1 MQAYSENT
9 KHISEQNRI
18 TLSEEMYQALSNNN
32 SKANKDKSILTK
44 ADDDAQEM
52 PNTDDNE
59 DDVTEEPQNSEQSI
73 VKAEKGDPTSMD
85 TAVEAN

>member
-32 SKANKDKSILTK
+32 SKANKAKNIVTK

-59 DDVTEEPQNSEQSI
+59 DVTEEPQNSEQSNA
-73 VKAEKGDPTSMD
+73 KAEKGDPTSMD

>member
-32 SKANKDKSILTK
+32 SKANKAKSIVTK

-59 DDVTEEPQNSEQSI
+59 DVTEEPQNSEQSI
-73 VKAEKGDPTSMD
+73 AKAEKGDPTSMD

>member
-32 SKANKDKSILTK
+32 SKANKAKSIVTK

-59 DDVTEEPQNSEQSI
+59 DVTEEPQNSEQSNA
-73 VKAEKGDPTSMD
+73 KEEKGDPTSMD